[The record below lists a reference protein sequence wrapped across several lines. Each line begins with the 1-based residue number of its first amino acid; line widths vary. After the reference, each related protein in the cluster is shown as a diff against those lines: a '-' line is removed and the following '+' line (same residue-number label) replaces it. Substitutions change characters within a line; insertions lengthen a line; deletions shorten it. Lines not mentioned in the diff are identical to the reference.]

1 MAGPWRIEEGGLEF
15 EYLESVGP
23 RYIGSRRWS
32 RSSLR
37 LFKRCWISSAIREI
51 SQSRSRLHAILIAA
65 FGGTVLYRAVQ
76 EPPDFEGETGGF
88 VQPNEVASPPSAQQA
103 LPQETTFNVA
113 AISPATSASQVQA
126 ITTTAVNPL
135 NFAMNPVITAPVV
148 TPTAPAPAAVA
159 PASSSI
165 GSDGM
170 STAVA
175 SQIKAFTSGW
185 SKGQGAGTS
194 TRSREFEFTAYIG
207 QYNGGNWSSTVR
219 IIDGK
224 IETGSLPN
232 LLYLMNA
239 WSKDKIKTNYKSV
252 QAIKLGS
259 DEIFSIKPPFIFLTG
274 TRDFKLSDK
283 EVENLQKYV
292 RMGGC
297 IWGDS
302 SLPGLRSRFDIAF
315 RREMRRVIPDV
326 DKNFEPL
333 PPNHPIFTDGYF
345 ADVKEVPAGLNF
357 YKEPI
362 FAMKIFGE
370 IAILY
375 TANDYGDMWQVG
387 LNQEGQIDLRKSA
400 DDRYVAINPEIYDR
414 RDVYLRN
421 IEPVALAT
429 CFKFGTNVVIHLLTR
444 WESKVRTAPTL

>member
-1 MAGPWRIEEGGLEF
+1 MAKELPVFLQKVLDKF
-15 EYLESVGP
+15 SN
-23 RYIGSRRWS
+23 SRD
-32 RSSLR
+32 
-37 LFKRCWISSAIREI
+37 FTISFA
-51 SQSRSRLHAILIAA
+51 LHALLIAL

-88 VQPNEVASPPSAQQA
+88 VQPNETAASPSAQQA
-103 LPQETTFNVA
+103 PPQETTFNVA
-113 AISPATSASQVQA
+113 SVAPSMSSPQLNT
-126 ITTTAVNPL
+126 ITTTAVNAL
-135 NFAMNPVITAPVV
+135 DFTMSPVIAAPIN
-148 TPTAPAPAAVA
+148 TPTTPTQTAVA
-159 PASSSI
+159 PPTTTIS
-165 GSDGM
+165 SDGM
-170 STAVA
+170 STAA
-175 SQIKAFTSGW
+175 AAQIKAFTQDWGKSSGP
-185 SKGQGAGTS
+185 GTS

-207 QYNGGNWSSTVR
+207 QYSGGNWSSTVR
-219 IIDGK
+219 ITEGNK

-232 LLYLMNA
+232 LLYLMSA

-252 QAIKLGS
+252 QAIKLDS
-259 DEIFSIKPPFIFLTG
+259 DEIFSVKPPFIFLTG

-315 RREMRRVIPDV
+315 RREMKRVISDV

-333 PPNHPIFTDGYF
+333 PSNHPIYTEGYF
-345 ADVKEVPAGLNF
+345 ADVKEVPPGLNF
-357 YKEPI
+357 YKLPV
-362 FAMKIFGE
+362 FAMKIYGE

-375 TANDYGDMWQVG
+375 TANDYGDMWQIG
-387 LNQEGQIDLRKSA
+387 LNQQGQIDMRKNA
-400 DDRYVAINPEIYDR
+400 EDKYIAINSEIFDR

-421 IEPVALAT
+421 IEPAALST

-444 WESKVRTAPTL
+444 WESKVRTAPGI